1 MWNVLGVRR
10 VHEAFGRG
18 EPEGRRPVGYPRRT
32 WVNNIKMDLGC
43 NRMWRLGLD
52 SSGLG

>member
-1 MWNVLGVRR
+1 MDVKR
-10 VHEAFGRG
+10 VYAAFGRG
-18 EPEGRRPVGYPRRT
+18 EPEGRRPVGSPRRR
-32 WVNNIKMDLGC
+32 WVDKIKMDLRG